1 MMLIKQAFL
10 QFLAIALLAS
20 SSNAKA
26 LIALEV
32 LMGHPLY
39 GKLFIVSPKKSPNS
53 HLPTSVRFNFE
64 FSGKKPNE
72 GTFASLKTFVPAW
85 NSNPRTLASQ
95 APSVGKNLVNWYTR

>member
-39 GKLFIVSPKKSPNS
+39 GKLFIVSSKKVQILICLQVSASILNFQEKNQTKE
-53 HLPTSVRFNFE
+53 HL
-64 FSGKKPNE
+64 
-72 GTFASLKTFVPAW
+72 
-85 NSNPRTLASQ
+85 Q
-95 APSVGKNLVNWYTR
+95 A